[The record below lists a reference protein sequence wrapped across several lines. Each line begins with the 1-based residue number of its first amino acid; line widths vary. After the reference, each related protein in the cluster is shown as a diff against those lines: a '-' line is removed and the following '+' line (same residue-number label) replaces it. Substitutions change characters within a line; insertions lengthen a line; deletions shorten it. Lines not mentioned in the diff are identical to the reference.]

1 MKRLFV
7 IPLVGVMLAILA
19 VPALAEENAKTIQ
32 EDGGV
37 ADIAVKATYESSNTA
52 AEVYSVDISWGNM
65 HAIYAPN
72 RTQVWN
78 PSTRQYEST
87 GEGVNSWS
95 WKSSTINELKANQVK
110 IVNRS
115 NTVIACNLEFKPSED
130 FKDTLLGS
138 FNDNGT
144 CTLPSAS
151 SDATLDGL
159 SRSFFL
165 TLSGTITNSTDGNV
179 GIIAVS
185 IARDSYD

>member
-87 GEGVNSWS
+87 GEGVNPWG

>member
-1 MKRLFV
+1 MRRLFV

-19 VPALAEENAKTIQ
+19 VPVLAEENMKTIQ

-72 RTQVWN
+72 RRQVWN
-78 PSTRQYEST
+78 PSTRQYESV
-87 GEGVNSWS
+87 GESVNPWS
-95 WKSSTINELKANQVK
+95 WESSTINELKANQVK

-130 FKDTLLGS
+130 FKNTLVGS
-138 FNDNGT
+138 FDDNGM

-151 SDATLDGL
+151 GDATLDGL

>member
-19 VPALAEENAKTIQ
+19 VPVLAEENMKTIQ

-72 RTQVWN
+72 RRQVWN
-78 PSTRQYEST
+78 PSTRQYESV
-87 GEGVNSWS
+87 GESVNPWS
-95 WKSSTINELKANQVK
+95 WESSTINELKANQVK

-130 FKDTLLGS
+130 FKNTLVGS
-138 FNDNGT
+138 FDDNGM

>member
-19 VPALAEENAKTIQ
+19 VPTLAEENAKKIQ

-87 GEGVNSWS
+87 GEGVNPWS

>member
-78 PSTRQYEST
+78 PSKRLYEST
-87 GEGVNSWS
+87 GEGVNPWS

>member
-87 GEGVNSWS
+87 GESVNPWS

>member
-87 GEGVNSWS
+87 GEGVNR